1 MAKFLGT
8 VRKRPQGKYL
18 KLFCEDCKS
27 MWVAGRFPMSV
38 SKVEKI
44 MESKCLIC
52 ESTNLSVFDDF
63 LEETRE

>member
-1 MAKFLGT
+1 
-8 VRKRPQGKYL
+8 
-18 KLFCEDCKS
+18 

-44 MESKCLIC
+44 MESKCLMC